1 MVKLNK
7 KLKATSVIEMVV
19 ALVLVGISTTIG
31 LMIYLNIITSGSTI
45 LKHEAEAACKKL
57 MAANILSENY
67 TPQEINYANFKIE
80 TKVIAYYSS
89 SSSIKLLYTAK
100 NTKNKKI
107 YQVQKIVNK

>member
-31 LMIYLNIITSGSTI
+31 LMIYLNIITSGSTV

-57 MAANILSENY
+57 MAANILNKEY
-67 TPQEINYANFKIE
+67 TAEEINYTKFKIE
-80 TKVIAYYSS
+80 TKISPYYSGS
-89 SSSIKLLYTAK
+89 SSVKLLYVARDS
-100 NTKNKKI
+100 KNKKI
-107 YQVQKIVNK
+107 YQVQKIVNR